1 MMKKNTMK
9 KRFNLKRLFA
19 LALTLGTCHLN
30 AQIDLVQTTNNDVS
44 VNVFAC
50 QLQTMANVTYEN
62 DYARLYNLTELGY
75 GKFEVTKVSFG
86 VGAFYLGTAI
96 NYPLSVKVY
105 ASSGGLVEANWT
117 LVGQQSINITS
128 SMVGTVVEVPLT
140 TPAVV
145 TTSEMVI
152 VLSTP
157 DGQATS
163 SGIFVGANTNG
174 QTASGFAKAIECGDV
189 EYIDIATFGNPNTC
203 MVLFPTGNPTAICP
217 PGDVFIGSQA
227 EADQFLIDYPNC
239 TEINGSLL
247 FQVNSGSS
255 DLVDLTPFSNIT
267 SVLGSLQFNNNQ
279 ELESIAGLENLTSVG
294 TNINLYNNG
303 IQNIDP
309 LNGIETLVGTI
320 YIVNNP
326 ELGNLNG
333 FASLT
338 EMGSDIYIDNNPAL
352 VNLNGFA
359 SLTEIGGYIYIN
371 NNSALVNLNGFA
383 SLTDMGGHIEISN
396 NAILSDIS
404 GLENISPTWNETD
417 GLIIVNNP
425 ALEVCNL
432 PNFCTYLLNPASSHP
447 RNISGNSAN
456 CLNEE
461 AVITM
466 CTLSLSDLEK
476 AQTTVYP
483 NPVNDQLVVSNLAE
497 INSVAILN
505 MLGQTILFQEV
516 NSFDTQLDV
525 SSLPNGNYFLRVTSE
540 FQVETIKI
548 TKE

>member
-9 KRFNLKRLFA
+9 KRFSLKKLFV
-19 LALTLGTCHLN
+19 LALTLGTFHLN

-50 QLQTMANVTYEN
+50 QLQTMTNVTYDN

-203 MVLFPTGNPTAICP
+203 MVLFPTGNPTSICP

-247 FQVNSGSS
+247 FQVGSGSS

-309 LNGIETLVGTI
+309 LNGIETLGG
-320 YIVNNP
+320 
-326 ELGNLNG
+326 L
-333 FASLT
+333 
-338 EMGSDIYIDNNPAL
+338 IYIDNNPAL

-359 SLTEIGGYIYIN
+359 SLTE
-371 NNSALVNLNGFA
+371 
-383 SLTDMGGHIEISN
+383 MGGHIDISN

-404 GLENISPTWNETD
+404 GLENISPTWHESY
-417 GLIIVNNP
+417 GLTIVNNP

-456 CLNEE
+456 CMNEE

-466 CTLSLSDLEK
+466 CTLSLSDLEN

-516 NSFDTQLDV
+516 NTFDTQINV
-525 SSLPNGNYFLRVTSE
+525 SSLPTGNYFLRVTSE

>member
-1 MMKKNTMK
+1 MKKNTMK
-9 KRFNLKRLFA
+9 KRFSLKKLFV
-19 LALTLGTCHLN
+19 LALTLGTLHLN

-50 QLQTMANVTYEN
+50 QLQTMTNVTYDN

-163 SGIFVGANTNG
+163 SGFYAGANTSG
-174 QTASGFAKAIECGDV
+174 QTAQAHIKASDCGVNQFTDFTTVGFS
-189 EYIDIATFGNPNTC
+189 NTC

-217 PGDVFIGSQA
+217 PGDVYIGSQA

-294 TNINLYNNG
+294 TSINLHNNG

-309 LNGIETLVGTI
+309 LNGIETLGGLI
-320 YIVNNP
+320 YI
-326 ELGNLNG
+326 
-333 FASLT
+333 A
-338 EMGSDIYIDNNPAL
+338 NNPAL

-447 RNISGNSAN
+447 RNISGNLAN

-466 CTLSLSDLEK
+466 CTLSLSDLEN

-483 NPVNDQLVVSNLAE
+483 NPMNDQLVVSNLAE

-516 NSFDTQLDV
+516 NAFDTQINV

>member
-1 MMKKNTMK
+1 MKKMTMK
-9 KRFNLKRLFA
+9 KRFSLKKLLV
-19 LALTLGTCHLN
+19 LALTLGTFHVN
-30 AQIDLVQTTNNDVS
+30 AQIDLVQTTNNTISTYVP
-44 VNVFAC
+44 AC
-50 QLQTMANVTYEN
+50 QISGSNITRVAE
-62 DYARLYNLTELGY
+62 YARLYNLPALGY
-75 GKFEVTKVSFG
+75 GKFEVTKVSFAIDG
-86 VGAFYLGTAI
+86 FQLGSAA
-96 NYPLSVKVY
+96 NFPVSVKVY
-105 ASSGGLVEANWT
+105 GSTDGLVEANWT

-145 TTSEMVI
+145 SSSEMVI

-157 DGQATS
+157 DGQATA
-163 SGIFVGANTNG
+163 SGFFAGGNTSG
-174 QTASGFAKAIECGDV
+174 QTAQAYFKANDCGINQFTDLTTVGF
-189 EYIDIATFGNPNTC
+189 PNTC

-217 PGDVFIGSQA
+217 PGDVYIGSQA

-247 FQVNSGSS
+247 FQVGSGSS

-267 SVLGSLQFNNNQ
+267 SVLASLQFNNNQ

-294 TNINLYNNG
+294 TSINLYNNG
-303 IQNIDP
+303 IQNVDP
-309 LNGIETLVGTI
+309 LNGIETLGGLI
-320 YIVNNP
+320 YIDNNP
-326 ELGNLNG
+326 ALMNLNG

-338 EMGSDIYIDNNPAL
+338 EMG
-352 VNLNGFA
+352 
-359 SLTEIGGYIYIN
+359 
-371 NNSALVNLNGFA
+371 
-383 SLTDMGGHIEISN
+383 GHIDISN

-404 GLENISPTWNETD
+404 GLENISPTWNETY
-417 GLIIVNNP
+417 GLTIVNNP

-447 RNISGNSAN
+447 RNISGNLAN

-497 INSVAILN
+497 INSVALLN
-505 MLGQTILFQEV
+505 ILGQTILFQDV

-525 SSLPNGNYFLRVTSE
+525 SSLPTGNYFLRVTSE

-548 TKE
+548 TIE

>member
-9 KRFNLKRLFA
+9 KRFNLKRLIA

-30 AQIDLVQTTNNDVS
+30 AQIDLVQTTNNAIS
-44 VNVFAC
+44 TSAPSCGIPGNI
-50 QLQTMANVTYEN
+50 TYTAE
-62 DYARLYNLTELGY
+62 YARLYNLPALGY
-75 GKFEVTKVSFG
+75 GKFEVTKVSFAIDG
-86 VGAFYLGTAI
+86 FQLGSAA
-96 NYPLSVKVY
+96 NFPVSVKVY
-105 ASSGGLVEANWT
+105 GSTDGLVEANWT
-117 LVGQQSINITS
+117 LVGQQSINITT

-163 SGIFVGANTNG
+163 SGFYAGANTSG
-174 QTASGFAKAIECGDV
+174 QTAQAYIKASDCGVNQFTDFTTVGFS
-189 EYIDIATFGNPNTC
+189 NTC

-217 PGDVFIGSQA
+217 PGDVYIGSQA

-309 LNGIETLVGTI
+309 LNGIETLGGLI
-320 YIVNNP
+320 YIDNNP
-326 ELGNLNG
+326 ALVNLNG

-338 EMGSDIYIDNNPAL
+338 EMGGDIYIDNNPAL

-447 RNISGNSAN
+447 RNISGNLAN

-466 CTLSLSDLEK
+466 CTLSLSDLEN

-516 NSFDTQLDV
+516 NAFDTQINV